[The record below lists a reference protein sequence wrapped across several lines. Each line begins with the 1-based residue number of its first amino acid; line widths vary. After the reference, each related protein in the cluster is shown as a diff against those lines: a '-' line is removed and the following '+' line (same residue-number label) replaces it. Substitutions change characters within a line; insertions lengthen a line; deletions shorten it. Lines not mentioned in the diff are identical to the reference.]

1 VTSSFCAGWSPL
13 VADAATTCTIGGI
26 LVTACMAYP
35 EIVLYAQSLTRY
47 LAKLHVMLQK
57 EYARRSNDA

>member
-1 VTSSFCAGWSPL
+1 V
-13 VADAATTCTIGGI
+13 VM
-26 LVTACMAYP
+26 ACMAYP